1 MQNLVSQLTVWIT
14 KKILYNKEGNDSPLF
29 RLDFFN
35 FLLYPNYVGFEV
47 KTPLEQSQE
56 LEDQGLGVI
65 QKGYM
70 GGTEFETWF
79 IYTGKTPLHL
89 GDKILEEGDMYDL
102 TYWSY
107 DE

>member
-1 MQNLVSQLTVWIT
+1 
-14 KKILYNKEGNDSPLF
+14 
-29 RLDFFN
+29 
-35 FLLYPNYVGFEV
+35 
-47 KTPLEQSQE
+47 
-56 LEDQGLGVI
+56 
-65 QKGYM
+65 M

-89 GDKILEEGDMYDL
+89 GDQILEEGDMYDL